1 MIKLSAIGLLAFI
14 IAYPLTAFSQA
25 ESYDLKALLEM
36 AVRRNADIR
45 VQTAETSIAGKQKW
59 QAVARWLPRL
69 GADASYMRTS
79 TLNGV
84 PSFVA
89 ANAAI
94 EKYGV
99 LGVQQMIFD
108 VPAWLALRES
118 AINKRRQK
126 YVFSGTRQQVLF
138 NVIQSYFNTLKA
150 KGQITAY
157 QENLK
162 AFQLIYQQSQI
173 LYQNGVVA
181 EIDVKKS
188 LAELLLQ
195 KNSLLMAR
203 RDHQIALDQLKVLV
217 NMPVSEEM
225 EITEF
230 PMQVIHLDSSGR
242 YVEMALQDNPDLQV
256 QQTEKAIYSARKTGS
271 LLKHLPSAN
280 ASFYYGW
287 DTADRIGWDNRGW
300 QALVN
305 VSLPLWHW
313 GSLFTDRQIADLRY
327 RQSGILMQQLQRQ
340 VVRQVLAT
348 YRECQIQQQQRKA
361 MEQSRDQ
368 AQQALDMAR
377 IGYREGT
384 ITNLDLVNTQ
394 KLLTETNINYS
405 NALYDFYIAKARL
418 YQIMGKLKED
428 FEWIEN

>member
-14 IAYPLTAFSQA
+14 IAYPLRAFSQA

-59 QAVARWLPRL
+59 QAVTRWLPRI

-99 LGVQQMIFD
+99 LDVQQKIFD

-162 AFQLIYQQSQI
+162 AFQLIYQQSRI

-195 KNSLLMAR
+195 KNSLLMAQ

-256 QQTEKAIYSARKTGS
+256 QQTEQAIYSARKTGS
-271 LLKHLPSAN
+271 LLQHLPSAN

-287 DTADRIGWDNRGW
+287 DTANRIGWDNRGW

-313 GSLFTDRQIADLRY
+313 GSLFTDRQIADLRCQ
-327 RQSGILMQQLQRQ
+327 QSGILMQQLQRQ
-340 VVRQVLAT
+340 VMRQVLAT

-377 IGYREGT
+377 IGYRE
-384 ITNLDLVNTQ
+384 
-394 KLLTETNINYS
+394 
-405 NALYDFYIAKARL
+405 
-418 YQIMGKLKED
+418 
-428 FEWIEN
+428 